1 MYQKKVEVNLKYVN
15 FLLITE
21 KNKFNLN
28 IFRSFKTV
36 LLEVE

>member
-1 MYQKKVEVNLKYVN
+1 MYQKKVEVILKYVN